1 MTVERE
7 AAQRSVESMVKRV
20 GLSNGDN
27 VTFYLESYNA
37 EMEVQGVNDALRL
50 EFFCLVMAP

>member
-1 MTVERE
+1 
-7 AAQRSVESMVKRV
+7 MVKRV